1 MNALDEITIPIRSEL
16 EEFDSSLHSTLK
28 TKSRLLDLII
38 SYLMR
43 RKGKRIRPTLV
54 FLSAN
59 LIGKANTRTHIGAT
73 MIELLHTATLV
84 HDDVVDEA
92 DERRG
97 LKSINARWNNKIAV
111 LLGDFLLAKGLSL
124 AIENNEFEFLRTLS
138 NAVRLMSEGELLQI
152 QTARENNANESR
164 YFEIIFNKT
173 ASLISSCTEVG
184 AISVTN
190 DPEIRVR
197 LREFGKLLGYAFQI
211 RDDILDFVGN
221 SNIVGKPIGNDIRQ
235 RKITLPLIYA
245 LRNVQQSQA
254 NEIIKIVKSRN
265 NHKKDIRQIIEFVI
279 ENKGIVSAQNKALQI
294 VNEAKELLSD
304 FPINPAK
311 ESLLKL
317 ADYVIERVK

>member
-1 MNALDEITIPIRSEL
+1 MSVLDEITKPIRLELAEL
-16 EEFDSSLHSTLK
+16 ENSLRSILK
-28 TKSRLLDLII
+28 TKSGLLNLIVT
-38 SYLMR
+38 YLMR

-54 FLSAN
+54 FLTAN
-59 LIGKANTRTHIGAT
+59 LIGKVNARTHIGAI

-92 DERRG
+92 AERRG

-111 LLGDFLLAKGLSL
+111 LLGDFLLAKGLL
-124 AIENNEFEFLRTLS
+124 IAIENNEFEFLRTLS

-164 YFEIIFNKT
+164 YFEIIYSKT
-173 ASLISSCTEVG
+173 ASLFSSCTEIG

-197 LREFGKLLGYAFQI
+197 LRKFGKLLGFAFQI

-221 SNIVGKPIGNDIRQ
+221 SGLVGKPIGNDIREK
-235 RKITLPLIYA
+235 KITLPLIYA
-245 LRNVQQSQA
+245 LQNVQPSQA
-254 NEIIKIVKSRN
+254 NEIIRRVKSKN
-265 NHKKDIRQIIEFVI
+265 NKKSTNEIINFVI
-279 ENKGIVSAQNKALQI
+279 ENKGIDSAQSKALQI

-317 ADYVIERVK
+317 ADYIVERIK

>member
-1 MNALDEITIPIRSEL
+1 MNVLDDITKPVRLEL
-16 EEFDSSLHSTLK
+16 EEFEVSLRSILK
-28 TKSRLLDLII
+28 TKSSLLNLIV

-54 FLSAN
+54 FLTAN
-59 LIGKANTRTHIGAT
+59 LLGKVNARTHIGAT
-73 MIELLHTATLV
+73 MVELLHTATLV

-111 LLGDFLLAKGLSL
+111 LVGDFLLAKGLL
-124 AIENNEFEFLRTLS
+124 IAIENNEFEFLRTLS

-164 YFEIIFNKT
+164 YFEIIYSKT
-173 ASLISSCTEVG
+173 ASLISSCTEIG
-184 AISVTN
+184 TISVTN
-190 DPEIRVR
+190 TPELRVR
-197 LREFGKLLGYAFQI
+197 LREFGKLLGFAFQI

-221 SNIVGKPIGNDIRQ
+221 SGVVGKPIGNDIREK
-235 RKITLPLIYA
+235 KITLPLIYA
-245 LRNVQQSQA
+245 LQNVQLNQA
-254 NEIIKIVKSRN
+254 NEIIKRVKSKN
-265 NHKKDIRQIIEFVI
+265 NNKKSIREIINFVI
-279 ENKGIVSAQNKALQI
+279 ENKGIDLAQNKALQL
-294 VNEAKELLSD
+294 VTEAKELLSD

-317 ADYVIERVK
+317 ANYIVERIK